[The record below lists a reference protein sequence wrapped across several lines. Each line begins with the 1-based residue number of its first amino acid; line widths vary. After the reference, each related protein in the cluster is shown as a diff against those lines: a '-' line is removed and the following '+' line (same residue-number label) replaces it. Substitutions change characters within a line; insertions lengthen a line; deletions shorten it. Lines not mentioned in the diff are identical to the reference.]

1 MSEFAA
7 VVGTVSAWI
16 IPIAV
21 AFIPLFGLVRGI
33 KVYETFAEGAKDGL
47 LTTVR
52 ILPFLI
58 GMLMAVSV
66 FKESGALKLLGMA
79 LGPLIRPLGL
89 SPEILTL
96 ALLRP
101 ISGTGSLGTAAEIMR
116 AHGPESF
123 LGRLASAMQGSCDT
137 TFYILT
143 VYFGSVGIKK
153 VRHSVAVGLLADLVG
168 FAAAVVATK
177 LVFS

>member
-1 MSEFAA
+1 MSGFAQA
-7 VVGTVSAWI
+7 VGTVSTWI
-16 IPIAV
+16 IPIVV
-21 AFIPLFGLVRGI
+21 AFIPLFGLVKGI
-33 KVYETFAEGAKDGL
+33 KVYEAFADGAKDGL
-47 LTTVR
+47 FTIVR

-66 FKESGALKLLGMA
+66 FKESGALDLLGMA
-79 LGPLIRPLGL
+79 LAPVLRPLGL

-101 ISGTGSLGTAAEIMR
+101 ISGTGSLGAAAEIMT
-116 AHGPESF
+116 AHGPDSF
-123 LGRLASAMQGSCDT
+123 FGRLSSAMQGSCDT
-137 TFYILT
+137 TLYILT

-168 FAAAVVATK
+168 FAAAVVATR
-177 LVFS
+177 LMFT

>member
-1 MSEFAA
+1 MNEFARA
-7 VVGTVSAWI
+7 VGTVSTWI

-21 AFIPLFGLVRGI
+21 AFIPLFGFIKGV

-47 LTTVR
+47 VTVVR

-66 FKESGALKLLGMA
+66 FRESGALDLLGIA
-79 LGPLIRPLGL
+79 LGPVLRPVGL

-96 ALLRP
+96 AFLRP
-101 ISGTGSLGTAAEIMR
+101 ISGTGSLGAAAEIMR
-116 AHGPESF
+116 AHGPDSF

-168 FAAAVVATK
+168 FAAAVVATR
-177 LVFS
+177 LVFP